1 MDFAAFEGR
10 TIRTRLGEITVA
22 VPGDWKGEAVAESPF
37 GEWLFDHPD
46 GACTL
51 YIQTELEVPS
61 GRRPAEDEI
70 VRRLLAQGVAHRFT
84 YQDVSFSIDHADRG
98 RLTRACYR
106 DSDDQGEVWHDDR
119 QRLVDAGER
128 GIVSLRFQLI
138 YDAALHGGE
147 QTQRLCHDL
156 GIQFDLATLQLMRPF
171 GFDTEADP
179 GLLWREST
187 LDMGNGNWTIRRPA
201 GWTLSYGDG
210 HEAGA
215 TLWSGMS
222 PDERWD
228 MRLERSLAASQAGRA
243 AENRAD
249 LERRM
254 LDTLPDILPLT
265 AAPIIE
271 RAGDATIVA
280 VQFRDTEWPLDLVRR
295 WYVIREQDPFVQLFR
310 IGFGCRSEDA
320 DSVPGLA
327 MLRFFQDMADR
338 TTTCT
343 SEYLEVER

>member
-22 VPGDWKGEAVAESPF
+22 VPGDWKGETVANSPL

-61 GRRPAEDEI
+61 GRRSAEDEI
-70 VRRLLAQGVAHRFT
+70 DRRLLAQGAAHRFT
-84 YQDVSFSIDHADRG
+84 YRDVSYSID
-98 RLTRACYR
+98 RA
-106 DSDDQGEVWHDDR
+106 DQGEVWHDDR
-119 QRLVDAGER
+119 QRLIDAGER
-128 GIVSLRFQLI
+128 GIVSLRFRLI

-156 GIQFDLATLQLMRPF
+156 GVQFDLATLQLMRPF

-201 GWTLSYGDG
+201 GWTLTYGDG
-210 HEAGA
+210 HEDGA

-254 LDTLPDILPLT
+254 LDTLPGLLPLT
-265 AAPIIE
+265 AAPIIK

-320 DSVPGLA
+320 ESAPGRAL
-327 MLRFFQDMADR
+327 LQFFQDMADR

-343 SEYLEVER
+343 SEYLEAEN